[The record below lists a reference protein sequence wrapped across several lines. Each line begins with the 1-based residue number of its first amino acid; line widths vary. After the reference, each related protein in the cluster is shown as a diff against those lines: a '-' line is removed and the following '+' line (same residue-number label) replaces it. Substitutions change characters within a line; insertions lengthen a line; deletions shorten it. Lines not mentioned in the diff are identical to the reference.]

1 MSVPFGGSQPAVPQP
16 STPGEQGAG
25 PDLGFILGLVAAGL
39 GLVIYACSFS
49 DDAIGIANGLVLPF
63 FLAGGLLAG
72 AGILPKAPKTLLP
85 ATVLVALGVLILLLA
100 VVKSEADT
108 SAIIVVILIAGLLQL
123 GACAVALLMDNGLIK
138 MTPKAPAYGQPGG
151 WNPQSGSFPQQG
163 YGTPGGQQQYGQ
175 QPQFGQQSQQYG
187 GAPAGG
193 QQPYGGQQPGG
204 QQPSPQQGQGEARPP
219 QFGQQPYGQP
229 PYGGQPGQPGQQQ
242 PGQQPGGFGGSS

>member
-16 STPGEQGAG
+16 STPGEPGAG
-25 PDLGFILGLVAAGL
+25 PDLGFILGLVATGL

-49 DDAIGIANGLVLPF
+49 DDALGLVTGLVLPF

-72 AGILPKAPKTLLP
+72 AGLLPKAPKTLLP
-85 ATVLVALGVLILLLA
+85 ATVLVALGVLVLLLA
-100 VVKSEADT
+100 VIKNEGDT

-123 GACAVALLMDNGLIK
+123 GACGVALLMENGLIK

-163 YGTPGGQQQYGQ
+163 YGAQGGQQYGQ
-175 QPQFGQQSQQYG
+175 QPQFGQQPPQQQPQQYG
-187 GAPAGG
+187 GAPG
-193 QQPYGGQQPGG
+193 QQPYGGGQTPPGG
-204 QQPSPQQGQGEARPP
+204 QPQQGQGEARPP

-229 PYGGQPGQPGQQQ
+229 PYGGGQQQ
-242 PGQQPGGFGGSS
+242 GGQPGGFS